1 MKDQTYPI
9 PQYRGKKIGR
19 LEIVDLWVGRTTRQT
34 YGGRRM
40 RAMSLWS
47 LNAT

>member
-19 LEIVDLWVGRTTRQT
+19 LEIVAK
-34 YGGRRM
+34 RRAKHAGK
-40 RAMSLWS
+40 RAR
-47 LNAT
+47 